1 FENLPEEKFIIEKIE
16 DGIERALKLA
26 GECDLV
32 IVCVGNNPLVNG
44 REEVDRYDILLPD
57 HQEKL
62 IREVYRANPNTLLI
76 LVSSYPYAINWAKE
90 NIPAILWTSHGGQ
103 EMGNGIGDIILGKYS
118 PAGRLNITWY
128 KSINDIPPIT
138 DYDIIRGKRT
148 YMYFDKEPLFP
159 FGHGLT
165 YTEFKYSDLKINADS
180 FNPSEV
186 IDLEFE
192 IENIGE
198 RDSDDVPQVYVRC
211 LNSKVKRPKLQL
223 KGFKRVF
230 IPKGEKVK
238 VNITIPV
245 SELFIWDVRK
255 GKYLI
260 ERGDYEILV
269 GASSQDIRLRK
280 KIFINGEEIENRN
293 PYEKN
298 IAFNFDDCNG
308 VFFDTKRDFES
319 TYVIFSGDDS
329 WLLFKDL
336 EFTKRARSIRIELSS
351 PSSFKI
357 VLYFS
362 KIDKEFSFEMLD
374 TSEEWREIVFD
385 LEEVEGIQDLYIK
398 GEKGLKISWF
408 KFEGEGGLL

>member
-1 FENLPEEKFIIEKIE
+1 
-16 DGIERALKLA
+16 
-26 GECDLV
+26 
-32 IVCVGNNPLVNG
+32 
-44 REEVDRYDILLPD
+44 
-57 HQEKL
+57 
-62 IREVYRANPNTLLI
+62 
-76 LVSSYPYAINWAKE
+76 
-90 NIPAILWTSHGGQ
+90 
-103 EMGNGIGDIILGKYS
+103 
-118 PAGRLNITWY
+118 
-128 KSINDIPPIT
+128 
-138 DYDIIRGKRT
+138 
-148 YMYFDKEPLFP
+148 MYFDKESLFP

-186 IDLEFE
+186 IDVEFE

-198 RDSDDVPQVYVRC
+198 RDSDEVPQVYVRC

-230 IPKGEKVK
+230 IPKGEKAK

-336 EFTKRARSIRIELSS
+336 
-351 PSSFKI
+351 
-357 VLYFS
+357 
-362 KIDKEFSFEMLD
+362 
-374 TSEEWREIVFD
+374 
-385 LEEVEGIQDLYIK
+385 
-398 GEKGLKISWF
+398 
-408 KFEGEGGLL
+408 